1 MLKDRGRVA
10 LRPVAAEATT
20 SESEPPLMPD
30 EYRPIRP
37 KHRPICKRC
46 GRGELE
52 LIDEW
57 PHPILGIAGITCRT
71 LRCNAVDC
79 RALTTDWRCSR
90 GQAEHAA

>member
-20 SESEPPLMPD
+20 SKSEPPLMPD
-30 EYRPIRP
+30 EYRPI
-37 KHRPICKRC
+37 CQRC
-46 GRGELE
+46 GRGKLE

-79 RALTTDWRCSR
+79 RALTTEWR
-90 GQAEHAA
+90 